1 MQKNIFLLGPTASGK
16 TELAK
21 SLYDDF
27 PLEIISVDSAQIYKG
42 LDIGTAKLSG
52 DDQEKYP
59 HHLIDCKAPCERY
72 SVNEFRM
79 DVEKISTKIYKSDKV
94 PLLVGGTMMYF
105 NALEHPLDEMPES
118 SDEVREK
125 VREELERYGLVY
137 LYEKLSQVDPD
148 IVKKIKPT
156 DTQRILRAL
165 EVYYISG
172 NPISSYHQV
181 GTRHEAK
188 YNSLKIA
195 LLPKDRVILNSRIEA
210 RVSSMIKSGL
220 IEEVELLI
228 KGNPELDLTYPALR
242 CVGYK
247 QVYECLTGVSPIKE
261 LNEKIIIATRQL
273 AKRQMT
279 WIRGM
284 ENLLLIDP
292 FNAMELKSV
301 IGRVKK
307 FLN

>member
-1 MQKNIFLLGPTASGK
+1 MTLILL
-16 TELAK
+16 
-21 SLYDDF
+21 
-27 PLEIISVDSAQIYKG
+27 
-42 LDIGTAKLSG
+42 
-52 DDQEKYP
+52 
-59 HHLIDCKAPCERY
+59 
-72 SVNEFRM
+72 
-79 DVEKISTKIYKSDKV
+79 
-94 PLLVGGTMMYF
+94 
-105 NALEHPLDEMPES
+105 
-118 SDEVREK
+118 
-125 VREELERYGLVY
+125 
-137 LYEKLSQVDPD
+137 
-148 IVKKIKPT
+148 KKIKPT

-210 RVSSMIKSGL
+210 RVISMIKSGL